1 MRTPVTTALFV
12 VLFAIAAFFMCSGVM
27 IWARN
32 QAAMKAY
39 EDVFL
44 TIGTVRQRAASI
56 EITER
61 WDAFLKDYIRR
72 SGPSYA
78 SVIPASV
85 LDFEGAGYVLGP
97 EKRPFYGAWRPDLR
111 LWPEDTRYKVH
122 NLLVVEVTPLAD
134 CVPDH
139 PVEVRIERVLNE
151 IPENAFLSLKQGE
164 VVFFCDHYNDAPQ
177 PLLAGKTYLTCIR
190 SNGAF
195 DPQDIYAPVEY
206 SPPTVNLAFSSQ
218 YRPDGTLAE
227 DKLSLP
233 AIQEVTDGFY
243 ETQAGRLWLA
253 YADALFAPYRTVPVL
268 PTAATHLLLPFYNE
282 TAFIAEGEDISPEE
296 YESGARVCLVSANFA
311 KMNGL
316 SPETRCVCR
325 FTMPTMK
332 TCQTTCFRN
341 PTIRPRLE
349 ASSPGCRRAFEHRR
363 RAVCRFLRPRVCH
376 QGHLY
381 KHVREGRR
389 IRHGRQYH
397 RDPGGVG
404 AGVRRGQHPRLRPMQ
419 DTTTTFQIP
428 NGSIETFME
437 RWLSQGNEELEFT
450 FYDRGYTQ
458 LQRGLENMKRIS
470 LLFMAIGAVLSLAL
484 VFFFCHVFVSKNKMR
499 TAVERMLGYTR
510 KQCAVSLL
518 SGFLLAAAIAI
529 SAGCAAGIVAEG
541 RITAG
546 LTSQTY
552 YDTSFTVGPMGRDGV
567 ALEETSVS
575 ALYSPGAG
583 LALLLV
589 TGLISAVFLRGNVSE
604 EPLKLLGGRIE

>member
-1 MRTPVTTALFV
+1 MIFGKSLKQLLRTPVTTALFV

-177 PLLAGKTYLTCIR
+177 PLQAGKTYLTCIR

-316 SPETRCVCR
+316 SPGDAL
-325 FTMPTMK
+325 
-332 TCQTTCFRN
+332 
-341 PTIRPRLE
+341 RLPLYYADYE
-349 ASSPGCRRAFEHRR
+349 NVPNDMFPEPDHTSAVGGVFSGGAGAPLNIDGEPYAVFSDHAYVIKGIYTSTSGRDAAYAMGANTVVIPAAS
-363 RAVCRFLRPRVCH
+363 
-376 QGHLY
+376 
-381 KHVREGRR
+381 VRESDADNILAYG
-389 IRHGRQYH
+389 
-397 RDPGGVG
+397 
-404 AGVRRGQHPRLRPMQ
+404 PMQ

-510 KQCAVSLL
+510 KHCAVSLL
-518 SGFLLAAAIAI
+518 SGFL
-529 SAGCAAGIVAEG
+529 AGRRHC
-541 RITAG
+541 R
-546 LTSQTY
+546 S
-552 YDTSFTVGPMGRDGV
+552 R
-567 ALEETSVS
+567 
-575 ALYSPGAG
+575 PGAPPV
-583 LALLLV
+583 LLRKA
-589 TGLISAVFLRGNVSE
+589 GSRPG
-604 EPLKLLGGRIE
+604 